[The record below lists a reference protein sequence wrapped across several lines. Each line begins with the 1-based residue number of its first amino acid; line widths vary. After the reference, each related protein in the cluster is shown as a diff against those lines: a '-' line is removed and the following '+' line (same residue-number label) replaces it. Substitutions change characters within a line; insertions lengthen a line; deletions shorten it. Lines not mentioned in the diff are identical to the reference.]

1 MSWEKYAYTSAGAA
15 MLSESIS
22 GGALTITRAVSGTG
36 TIDTDLSEETAV
48 SGDTYELKLLG
59 IDTVE
64 YKGEKARKVS
74 IWTGGAD
81 EPYFMHQIGVF
92 GRLNDD
98 PEDTLLFLMQDDRGI
113 EIPAIG
119 TADHEFQIAV
129 LLAVSTKANI
139 SLIVDPQVEAIMR
152 MVREMVL
159 KEISQHNDAP
169 DAHIKIIT
177 EATSKAL
184 KELEES
190 GQIMSEDR
198 VKELIKESG
207 GGGGGSSGG
216 GYYGRYDLALSASGW
231 QEAQDAEGKPYQYIY
246 DAELADSKSTLV
258 PIGAVLAD
266 SFHTANDAGILPG
279 CETFDG
285 YVRFYS
291 SSVPEDDVQLTV
303 ILFGKGGGNSDLTIA
318 TREQLGHVKVGD
330 GIDVTEDGVISSN
343 AKVSQEQ
350 IATTGDTS
358 EMLDDIFKS

>member
-36 TIDTDLSEETAV
+36 TVDTDLSEETAV

-64 YKGEKARKVS
+64 YEGEKARKVS

-81 EPYFMHQIGVF
+81 KPYFMHQIGVF

-139 SLIVDPQVEAIMR
+139 SLTVDPQVEAIMR

-169 DAHIKIIT
+169 DAHAKIIT

-330 GIDVTEDGVISSN
+330 GIEVTEDGTISAN
-343 AKVSQEQ
+343 AKVSEDQ
-350 IATTGDTS
+350 IATSDDTS
-358 EMLDDIFKS
+358 EMLKEIYGE

>member
-36 TIDTDLSEETAV
+36 TVDTDLSEETAV

-139 SLIVDPQVEAIMR
+139 SLTVDPQVEAIMR

-169 DAHIKIIT
+169 DAHAKIIT

-207 GGGGGSSGG
+207 GGGGGGNHNNNGG
-216 GYYGRYDLALSASGW
+216 GG
-231 QEAQDAEGKPYQYIY
+231 
-246 DAELADSKSTLV
+246 
-258 PIGAVLAD
+258 
-266 SFHTANDAGILPG
+266 
-279 CETFDG
+279 
-285 YVRFYS
+285 
-291 SSVPEDDVQLTV
+291 
-303 ILFGKGGGNSDLTIA
+303 
-318 TREQLGHVKVGD
+318 GD
-330 GIDVTEDGVISSN
+330 GSGCGCL
-343 AKVSQEQ
+343 
-350 IATTGDTS
+350 IAIAVVVVLILIVLGG
-358 EMLDDIFKS
+358 